1 MEPVAQVTPKK
12 SRRLL
17 WIGVAALVAL
27 LIVAGIVAAFVIGN
41 PTKKETAVSPS
52 PSPAVQVATK
62 EEVKQN
68 LQVLDDSLKQAN
80 QDQATAKSA
89 IQDAKQQVKLS
100 E

>member
-17 WIGVAALVAL
+17 WIAIAVV
-27 LIVAGIVAAFVIGN
+27 IVIVVVGGIVAAFMIGK
-41 PTKKETAVSPS
+41 PTEKVTSSPS
-52 PSPAVQVATK
+52 PSPEAKVATK
-62 EEVKQN
+62 EEVQQN
-68 LQVLDDSLKQAN
+68 LQVLDESLKQAD